1 MKRKL
6 SKLKFKLFDRD
17 IINCQPFWDQFNVS
31 IYFLNEI
38 ASSSISGLTVTIESH
53 DEAAIILE
61 EQFDNTQ
68 ILINYF

>member
-6 SKLKFKLFDRD
+6 SKLKLKLFDRV
-17 IINCQPFWDQFNVS
+17 IINCQTFWDQFNVS
-31 IYFLNEI
+31 IYFLSEI